1 MTETKSEHL
10 TLEMISAVLEEPEL
24 HPDAEAH
31 LAVCEMC
38 GPEHSRMRR
47 MLMALSGLG
56 EIEPPEGEWERI
68 EAELPRERQVI
79 PFQRLGVFA
88 AWPVQAAAAV
98 LVFAGGIAAGLA
110 LTGGSDGAATSA
122 AAGDALPYVGDP
134 VAVGPRTASP
144 FASGQY
150 YDAVAALEGLRV
162 RPVSSGSLM
171 ENPAAAA
178 SRLARL
184 DALILASREEL
195 ARSPADPAINNLL
208 FELVEERD
216 ALADGFEGTVRLAGL
231 EYR

>member
-24 HPDAEAH
+24 HPDAETH
-31 LAVCEMC
+31 LATCEIC
-38 GPEHSRMRR
+38 GLEHSRMRR

-68 EAELPRERQVI
+68 EAKLPDERQVI
-79 PFQRLGVFA
+79 PFRRLGVFA
-88 AWPVQAAAAV
+88 AWPAQAAAAM

-110 LTGGSDGAATSA
+110 LTGGPDGAATSV
-122 AAGDALPYVGDP
+122 AAGDALPYVGEP
-134 VAVGPRTASP
+134 VAVGPQTASP
-144 FASGQY
+144 FASGRY
-150 YDAVAALEGLRV
+150 YDAVAELEGLRT
-162 RPVSSGSLM
+162 RPVSSGNLM

-178 SRLARL
+178 ARLARL